1 MQRIEKYGA
10 GGEKLARA
18 NGIIR
23 SRPVFGRPI
32 EVASAVSG
40 SVFVAQAIFSQT
52 TFNSV

>member
-1 MQRIEKYGA
+1 ME
-10 GGEKLARA
+10 RA
-18 NGIIR
+18 AKS
-23 SRPVFGRPI
+23 SRAQMELFAAEPVFGRPI